1 MCLKRLMAYHGCCSV
16 MKTLS
21 INQASFSRA
30 TFATL
35 CAAILVVTNSCATA
49 SPISERDAT
58 LSDPRAQ
65 LIQRLEDVD
74 YCSRMNANAYF
85 GSSANSEL
93 SIYFA
98 DKADEVEAVLRQLQ
112 SGHEV
117 PAADIK
123 SALDTSYAKRIGG
136 YPC

>member
-1 MCLKRLMAYHGCCSV
+1 MMNTRRV
-16 MKTLS
+16 
-21 INQASFSRA
+21 NQARLSRA

-35 CAAILVVTNSCATA
+35 CAAILVVANSCATA
-49 SPISERDAT
+49 GPITERDAT

-85 GSSANSEL
+85 ASSANSEL

-98 DKADEVEAVLRQLQ
+98 DKADEVEAVLHQLR